1 MEFLRCNMNYYVG
14 IDVGKKGSLCLLS
27 EDCKEIE
34 FYDFPSKDTAIGQ
47 FFNDLDKLFT
57 TKSINLIA
65 MEKVHSMPHQS
76 SQSSFTFG
84 TNYGMW
90 LGFLMYHNSKNKI
103 AYDIV
108 LPQKWMKIHNI
119 FKTDGITTKDK
130 VKAVCQRLYPRADI
144 FGSKGGY
151 LDGRGDALLIANY
164 ARMSQI
170 KAFKDV

>member
-1 MEFLRCNMNYYVG
+1 MNYFVG

-34 FYDFPSKDTAIGQ
+34 FYDFPAKDTEIGQ
-47 FFNDLDKLFT
+47 FFNTIAKLFT
-57 TKSINLIA
+57 EKSISLIA
-65 MEKVHSMPHQS
+65 IEKVHSMPRQS

-84 TNYGMW
+84 MNFGMW
-90 LGFLMYHNSKNKI
+90 LAFLMYHNYKHKK

-108 LPQKWMKIHNI
+108 TPQKWMKAHNV
-119 FKTDGITTKDK
+119 FKTDGKTTKDV
-130 VKAVCQRLYPRADI
+130 VKAVCQRLFPKADI

-170 KAFKDV
+170 KASNNA